1 MSLLGKSAPDFK
13 TKNHLMEDVTL
24 SQFKGKKVLIAF
36 YPAAFT
42 GVCQKEMCTFQDGL
56 EAMNGLGAEVLGVS
70 TDMPFSNKV
79 FAEQN
84 GIQFSLLSD
93 PSRSIVKAYGTTFE
107 NFAGMDGCTVA
118 QRSVFIVD
126 EHGVVSFEWIAENPG
141 VEPDYD
147 AVKAALA

>member
-1 MSLLGKSAPDFK
+1 MSLLGKAAPDFK
-13 TKNHLMEDVTL
+13 TKNHLMEDVSL
-24 SQFKGKKVLIAF
+24 SQFKGKKVVLAF

-56 EAMNGLGAEVLGVS
+56 SGMKDLGAEVLGIS
-70 TDMPFSNKV
+70 TDMPFSTKV

-84 GIQFSLLSD
+84 NLEFPLLSD
-93 PSRSIVKAYGTTFE
+93 PSRAIITAYGATFE

-126 EHGVVSFEWIAENPG
+126 ENGIVSFEWKAENPG

-147 AVKAALA
+147 AVKAALG